1 MTAVCWGRAV
11 ARDWQRVPAGRQLIW
26 AEGQGRRPR
35 RNAVTWVLR
44 LTVNQKTLVEEGILR
59 IGHSSYGDLSYQLR
73 TPVINMAGADPECGD
88 PGQEPDQQSHC
99 AESYILKIKE
109 KEE

>member
-1 MTAVCWGRAV
+1 MTAVCWRRAV
-11 ARDWQRVPAGRQLIW
+11 ARHWQRVPAGRQLIW

-59 IGHSSYGDLSYQLR
+59 IGHSSYGDLPYQLR
-73 TPVINMAGADPECGD
+73 TPVINMAELT
-88 PGQEPDQQSHC
+88 QSVGTQGRNQISK
-99 AESYILKIKE
+99 AIVLSLIF
-109 KEE
+109 